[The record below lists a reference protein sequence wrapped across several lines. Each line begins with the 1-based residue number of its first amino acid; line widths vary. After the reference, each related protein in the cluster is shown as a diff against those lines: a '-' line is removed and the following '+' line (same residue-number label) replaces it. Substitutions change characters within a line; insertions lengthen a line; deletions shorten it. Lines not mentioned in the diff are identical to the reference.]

1 MAFTFG
7 YTNYTSDTTAV
18 WSIKMRSDM
27 ATALGLTLSALPANA
42 KWPYRNRDLRHIR
55 VKNNGTGKPSR
66 LVAVTLATAFYN
78 ASIGTSVTAPTG
90 ASTKISTFG
99 EKRPLNG

>member
-7 YTNYTSDTTAV
+7 YTNYTSDTGTV
-18 WSIKMRSDM
+18 WAIKMRSDM
-27 ATALGLTLSALPANA
+27 ATALGLTISALPANP
-42 KWPYRNRDLRHIR
+42 KWPYRERDLRHIR
-55 VKNNGTGKPSR
+55 AKNNSTGKPTR
-66 LVAVTLATAFYN
+66 LVAVTTAVSFYN
-78 ASIGTSVTAPTG
+78 AAIGTSVTAPTG